1 MKNFRPL
8 GSLLVALLSGGAM
21 FAICYVMASCTRV
34 ATAGRHTDDLA
45 WLGHE
50 FHLKEAELAR
60 IRPLHNGYQPECG
73 AMCARIAAK
82 DREVTDALK
91 GATNV
96 TAEVER
102 RLGEAAALRAG
113 CQTQMLRHFQEVARA
128 MPAEQGARYLSE
140 MQRLTLG
147 LHLPF
152 EDVMPHP

>member
-1 MKNFRPL
+1 MKNLRSLGPL
-8 GSLLVALLSGGAM
+8 LLALLVGGAM
-21 FAICYVMASCTRV
+21 FALCYGMASCTRV
-34 ATAGRHTDDLA
+34 ATAGRHVDDLA

-50 FHLKEAELAR
+50 FHLTDAELAR
-60 IRPLHNGYQPECG
+60 IRPLHDGYQPGCE

-102 RLGEAAALRAG
+102 RLGEAAALRAE
-113 CQTQMLRHFQEVARA
+113 CQAQMLRHFQEVARA
-128 MPAEQGARYLSE
+128 MPAKQGTRYLSE

-152 EDVMPHP
+152 EDVMPRP